1 MTAVSWIVAVAVL
14 AVTAYVLGRRVVGW
28 PGLGLSF
35 RNRLERDAVS
45 TALGLALFAHLL
57 LFLGFAGLLR
67 PLPVLLLTAG
77 IHALGL
83 PVWRER
89 IAEIRPRP
97 AWALALL
104 AVPLLLLAQYPPTAF
119 DATMYHLPFAR
130 AFSESGGVSFLPDL
144 RFPVFPQ
151 VNEILFAAAMLF
163 GGDVAAHGVQLFA
176 TLLTAALLVAWGR
189 GAFPGW
195 PAAGWLAAAIFLGN
209 PIVVHLA
216 GTGYVEP
223 GLALFV
229 TAGIFALDRWR
240 LGGGRGWLA
249 LAAAF
254 TATAA
259 DVKYI
264 GLFFLGVAGLVVIFA
279 GGRSRP
285 AAARLKEILLFSAVA
300 IAFLAPWYVRIYA
313 YTGNPLFPFLDK
325 VFGESV
331 WILRA
336 SSDLP
341 GERNR
346 LLWLARLPWDL
357 VFERHLYGQQPP
369 FSPFYL
375 ASLPLL
381 AVGFVRDGKIRLW
394 LFVVGSW
401 ALVWIWL
408 PPDSRYL
415 VPALPL
421 VSLAVAGSAAWLG
434 RPGRLPS
441 RLAGALCLLCFLPGW
456 LYAGYRIQ
464 RQGPPPVTDE
474 GRAAYLAHKLPSY
487 PALSFL
493 NRTLGDDYTVW
504 AFHAENMLYFADG
517 RFLGDWNGP
526 ASFARVQ
533 AGARDARSLHGALR
547 RLGVTHLL
555 IPARLAN
562 GGLVTPPVPE
572 DAAFQDWFRLVYQ
585 DPGARV
591 YALK

>member
-1 MTAVSWIVAVAVL
+1 VTAAASIVLGVGLL
-14 AVTAYVLGRRVVGW
+14 AVTAYVLGRRVAGW
-28 PGLGLSF
+28 PVLGLSF
-35 RNRLERDAVS
+35 QDRLERDTVS
-45 TALGLALFAHLL
+45 TALGLALVAHLL
-57 LFLGFAGLLR
+57 LFLGLAGLLR

-77 IHALGL
+77 IHTLGL
-83 PVWRER
+83 PVWRDPP
-89 IAEIRPRP
+89 AGFRPRP
-97 AWALALL
+97 VWVIAALAPLILL
-104 AVPLLLLAQYPPTAF
+104 AAYPPTAF
-119 DATMYHLPFAR
+119 DATLYHLPFAR
-130 AFSESGGVSFLPDL
+130 AFAESGGMPFLPDL

-151 VNEILFAAAMLF
+151 ANEVLFAALMLF
-163 GGDVAAHGVQLFA
+163 APDVAAHGLQLFA
-176 TLLTAALLVAWGR
+176 TLLVAALLASWGR
-189 GAFPGW
+189 GAFPSF
-195 PAAGWLAAAIFLGN
+195 PMAGWLAAAIFLGS

-216 GTGYVEP
+216 GTAYIEP
-223 GLALFV
+223 GLTLFV
-229 TAGIFALDRWR
+229 TAGLYAMDRWR
-240 LGGGRGWLA
+240 LGGGRGWLV

-259 DVKYI
+259 DVKYL
-264 GLFFLGVAGLVVIFA
+264 GLFFLGVAGLEVIFA

-285 AAARLKEILLFSAVA
+285 AAARLQEILLFSAVA
-300 IAFLAPWYVRIYA
+300 MAFLAPWYGRIYA
-313 YTGNPLFPFLDK
+313 YTGNPLFPFLEK
-325 VFGESV
+325 AFGESV
-331 WILRA
+331 WTLRA
-336 SSDLP
+336 FLDLP
-341 GERNR
+341 GEQRR

-381 AVGFVRDGKIRLW
+381 AVGSVRDGKIRLW
-394 LFVVGSW
+394 LLLAVSW
-401 ALVWIWL
+401 VLVWTRL

-421 VSLAVAGSAAWLG
+421 VSLAVAGSVAWLG

-441 RLAGALCLLCFLPGW
+441 RLAGALCLLCLLPGW

-464 RQGPPPVTDE
+464 RQGPPPVTEE
-474 GRAAYLAHKLPSY
+474 GRAAYLARKLPSY

-493 NRTLGDDYTVW
+493 NRTLGDGYTVW
-504 AFHAENMLYFADG
+504 ALHAENMLYFADG

-526 ASFARVQ
+526 ASFSRVLT
-533 AGARDARSLHGALR
+533 GARDARSFHGTLR

-562 GGLVTPPVPE
+562 GGQATPPVPE
-572 DAAFQDWFRLVYQ
+572 DAAFHGWFRLVYQ